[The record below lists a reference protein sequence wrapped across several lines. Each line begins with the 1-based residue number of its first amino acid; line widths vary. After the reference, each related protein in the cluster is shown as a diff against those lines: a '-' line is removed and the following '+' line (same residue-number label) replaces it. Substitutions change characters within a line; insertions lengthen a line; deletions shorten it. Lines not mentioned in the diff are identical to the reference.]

1 MSEITVYPR
10 RPWTDE
16 DSVKF
21 TEFVKREGYDSFRLR
36 VERMICEQNEEL
48 IAKRN
53 LDCIPKIDA
62 LSTLL
67 RVCDAARA

>member
-1 MSEITVYPR
+1 MSEAIVHPR

-16 DSVKF
+16 DAVKF
-21 TEFVKREGYDSFRLR
+21 AEFVKKEGYDSFRLR

-53 LDCIPKIDA
+53 MDCIPKIEI
-62 LSTLL
+62 LTTLL
-67 RVCDAARA
+67 RVCDAARD